1 MDKIVK
7 HQHLLE
13 IIDEHEG
20 VGVDENEDEDEQ
32 IALVEE
38 VPYQMEAC
46 QRCFAYLVVDLEEP

>member
-20 VGVDENEDEDEQ
+20 VGVDENEDEDGQ
-32 IALVEE
+32 TGLVEE